1 MKKRILS
8 ILLILIIIVGYTGS
22 SYKQAQAMGFEGLIP
37 VVGGMSLGT
46 GIAVG
51 LAVCGVTYASYTI
64 YENRDELKVAGENVA
79 NAFSKFVSKTYD
91 GAKEKV
97 DQAKEFISSLADGA
111 IQTGSEA
118 WENWKE
124 FVAGMVDG
132 SLSLDDFDGN
142 IYSGTL
148 SDFPSVVKNVY
159 FDRSGVYKVSPW
171 DKSYVKPFAG
181 VTSVIM
187 GSQPVNVDDVHYLT
201 VVFKD
206 VAVPFVMYRS
216 TDVHTVIGMAKSFAD
231 QKESYLYVEY
241 NKLSHAGYNYHIGSC
256 GLRYFSYDVN
266 TIFPGTTDV
275 FKIDSTWKAFTEHIQ
290 GFSKDRGMEFHS
302 LLEGLA
308 PRVYGIDDWGSNAW
322 QKENISTLDEYPV
335 EKTGLTGRTVDGVPD
350 NVSDALSQGKAWDL
364 APDVYGLSGAK
375 ELPGTISIGDSI
387 ASDAFPGCTTIDEAL
402 AYARAHGIPIAR
414 VLEAVGVKVGDV
426 ANDIDYAG
434 TIEATISAP
443 KPDGKPTIKPFAPT
457 APSGSNSEYT
467 LPGLDELFPFCV
479 PFDVYRLISYLKA
492 EPKAPKFKWN
502 VPTLVKGKIKKNE
515 FEVDFSKYDDIAK
528 TCRTLEFIAFCL
540 GFVLIVRKLIRG

>member
-1 MKKRILS
+1 MKKKILS
-8 ILLILIIIVGYTGS
+8 IILILIIIVGYTGS
-22 SYKQAQAMGFEGLIP
+22 SYKQAEAMGFEGLLLP
-37 VVGGMSLGT
+37 VAGASIGT
-46 GIAVG
+46 AVAVG

-79 NAFSKFVSKTYD
+79 NAFCKFVSKAYD
-91 GAKEKV
+91 GATEKV
-97 DQAKEFISSLADGA
+97 DQAKEFMASLADGA

-118 WENWKE
+118 WDRWKE

-148 SDFPSVVKNVY
+148 SDFPSVVKNPY
-159 FDRSGVYKVSPW
+159 YDKSTVYKTGPW
-171 DKSYVKPFAG
+171 RETCVKPFAG
-181 VTSVIM
+181 VTSVVLGGAPI
-187 GSQPVNVDDVHYLT
+187 NANDVHYLT
-201 VVFKD
+201 VVFTD
-206 VAVPFVMYRS
+206 VAIPFVMYKCTS
-216 TDVHTVIGMAKSFAD
+216 YTDCIGMAKSFAN
-231 QKESYLYVEY
+231 KNESKIFVEY
-241 NKLSHAGYNYHIGSC
+241 NRLNHGDMSFILGSC
-256 GLRYFSYDVN
+256 GVNYLSNDV
-266 TIFPGTTDV
+266 TSFFEGTTDV
-275 FKIDSTWKAFTEHIQ
+275 FKIDSTWQGFKEHIQ
-290 GFSKDRGMEFHS
+290 DFVKGKGMEFHA
-302 LLEGLA
+302 LLDGLA
-308 PRVYGIDDWGSNAW
+308 PRVYGIENWGSSAW
-322 QKENISTLDEYPV
+322 QKENISTLDDYPV
-335 EKTGLTGRTVDGVPD
+335 EKTGLTGRTVDGIPD

-364 APDVYGLSGAK
+364 APDVYGLSGSK
-375 ELPGTISIGDSI
+375 ELPGTISIGDTI
-387 ASDAFPGCTTIDEAL
+387 ASDAFPGCTTVEEAF
-402 AYARAHGIPIAR
+402 AYARAHGIPISK

-443 KPDGKPTIKPFAPT
+443 KPDGKPTIKPFVPS

-492 EPKAPKFKWN
+492 EPKAPKLKWN
-502 VPTLVKGKIKKNE
+502 VPTLVKGKVKKNE
-515 FEVDFSKYDDIAK
+515 FEIDFSKYDDVAK

>member
-1 MKKRILS
+1 MKKKILS
-8 ILLILIIIVGYTGS
+8 IILILIIIVGYTGS
-22 SYKQAQAMGFEGLIP
+22 SYKQAEAMGFEGLIP

-51 LAVCGVTYASYTI
+51 LAVCGVTFASYTI

-148 SDFPSVVKNVY
+148 SDFPSVVKDPY
-159 FDRSGVYKVSPW
+159 YDRFTAYKISPW
-171 DKSYVKPFAG
+171 NNTFVKPFAG
-181 VTSVIM
+181 VTSVVLGGASI
-187 GSQPVNVDDVHYLT
+187 NANDVHYLT
-201 VVFKD
+201 VLFSD
-206 VAVPFVMYRS
+206 VAIPFVIYKCTS
-216 TDVHTVIGMAKSFAD
+216 YTDCIGMAKSFGD
-231 QKESYLYVEY
+231 KDESSIFVEY
-241 NKLSHAGYNYHIGSC
+241 NRLSHAGTAFILGSC
-256 GLRYFSYDVN
+256 GVRYLSNDVN
-266 TIFPGTTDV
+266 SFFEGTTDV
-275 FKIDSTWKAFTEHIQ
+275 FKINSTWQGFKEHIQ
-290 GFSKDRGMEFHS
+290 DFVANKGMEFHA

-308 PRVYGIDDWGSNAW
+308 PRVYGIENWGSNAW
-322 QKENISTLDEYPV
+322 QKENISTLDDYPV
-335 EKTGLTGRTVDGVPD
+335 EKTGLTGKTVDGVPD

-364 APDVYGLSGAK
+364 APDVYGLSGSK
-375 ELPGTISIGDSI
+375 ELPGTISIGDTI
-387 ASDAFPGCTTIDEAL
+387 TSDAFPGCTTLEEAL
-402 AYARAHGIPIAR
+402 AYARAHGIPLSK

-426 ANDIDYAG
+426 ANDIDYAA
-434 TIEATISAP
+434 TAEATISAP
-443 KPDGKPTIKPFAPT
+443 KPDGKPTIKPFAPS
-457 APSGSNSEYT
+457 APAGSNSEYT